1 MEVWGDGVVQ
11 RYSGIDMSQSM
22 LDAAKIM
29 TTSMGQPLPSDQD
42 GTSGTAKRIA
52 SSPLK
57 GSRVDVTLSHKSLDV
72 ISRIASGG
80 EKADDHR
87 FDMAVCSYTL
97 SELTSDAVKRAAM
110 QVLYESL
117 DVNGVLVIIDNGSPI
132 GSHNTRSA
140 RKMLLE
146 LFGRL
151 VTLKPSNTIWCTL

>member
-1 MEVWGDGVVQ
+1 VWGEGVVQ

-29 TTSMGQPLPSDQD
+29 TTSMGQPLPNDHDRATGGSN
-42 GTSGTAKRIA
+42 KRA
-52 SSPLK
+52 APVVR
-57 GSRVDVTLSHKSLDV
+57 GGRVDVTLSHKSLDV
-72 ISRIASGG
+72 MSRIAAGG
-80 EKADDHR
+80 DQADEHR

-97 SELTSDAVKRAAM
+97 AELTSDSVKRAAM

-140 RKMLLE
+140 RKMLLD
-146 LFGRL
+146 LFGR
-151 VTLKPSNTIWCTL
+151 